1 MQIGMLDHLHKSI
14 FHFMQMYKRLDMYNP
29 TWLSV
34 PTYHNFTP
42 NNKSD
47 EEVSQWKG
55 NKMKQMSQYMLGVV
69 TQCVRGRR
77 PAQRPIF
84 SRQIQCTWALLEFF
98 MYVQYKSHD
107 DETLSYMEDALH
119 DFNTLKDVFLLGQAG
134 NKLMAKVNAL
144 RTDLVKKGKVD
155 EETNGETWKLS
166 MKQCEMNAWRY
177 YITHEIDVSK
187 ESETDFNL
195 PKINLMSHW
204 VEQIRRYGALQQYPA
219 K

>member
-1 MQIGMLDHLHKSI
+1 MKMHEQLDK
-14 FHFMQMYKRLDMYNP
+14 YNP

-34 PTYHNFTP
+34 PAYHNFTP

-55 NKMKQMSQYMLGVV
+55 TKMKHMSQYMLGVV

-98 MYVQYKSHD
+98 MYVYYKSHD
-107 DETLSYMEDALH
+107 DATLSYMEDALH
-119 DFNTLKDVFLLGQAG
+119 GFNTLKDVFLLGRAG
-134 NKLMAKVNAL
+134 NKLTAKVNAL

-166 MKQCEMNAWRY
+166 MKQCEMNAWRD

-187 ESETDFNL
+187 ESESDFNL
-195 PKINLMSHW
+195 PKINIMSHW
-204 VEQIRRYGALQQYPA
+204 VKQIRRYGALQQYPA